1 MRQMV
6 NVFLIS
12 CALGATQVSAQSVTA
27 DERASCNASFHRGC
41 AQDSATG
48 VSSSGFAAPMGLIGS
63 SAQEGAALALMLA
76 IVAWLSRRRRK
87 AGRDE
92 SPLPET
98 REGYQSND
106 SPIDP
111 ARPARD
117 E

>member
-1 MRQMV
+1 MRQIFK
-6 NVFLIS
+6 VFLIS
-12 CALGATQVSAQSVTA
+12 CALGATQVSAQSATA

-41 AQDSATG
+41 AQDSAAG

-92 SPLPET
+92 SPMPET
-98 REGYQSND
+98 REGYDSND
-106 SPIDP
+106 SPIDA
-111 ARPARD
+111 ARPAR
-117 E
+117 EK